1 VIKEIFEGGT
11 EEVNDKNIV
20 EAFLAKIIDIR
31 NSSCFDISPAAFVR
45 GFGILTAANKDF
57 VCSIFISQLGCIA
70 FSRLLE
76 GGKV

>member
-1 VIKEIFEGGT
+1 LLCYHDDCLGRKPAVAVIKEIFEGGT

-57 VCSIFISQLGCIA
+57 VCSIFIS
-70 FSRLLE
+70 
-76 GGKV
+76 